1 MEIDNRFWLKE
12 KLMSI
17 KLNYS
22 LSALS
27 LALLLAGCGG
37 SDSSSADSDTVIID
51 DGEAV
56 WEFQKLIDL
65 SSNGGLTSNRISVVV
80 DDQEIPHFYYYQG
93 DTSSDYSLT
102 HQQWD
107 ADAGA
112 LTTAENIL
120 TNDTE
125 TLDNT
130 ESFALS
136 TNGDY
141 LYSAYQGGEFRE
153 CNEEVMSDAMF
164 SVYDGSDWSEYTAG
178 IGYVERNPVL
188 TDGFAGANLS
198 MAVDDE
204 GGVHVTYQFYYEGCD
219 SFNTNYPDL
228 LYIYKPADDFVTDA
242 VEETVEGSDL
252 DVDNAQN
259 NVGQFNQLVLDS
271 DQQPV
276 VFYAAELADTS
287 STRGLRYAYQE
298 DGEWVNDWV
307 EEDCDVEGI
316 SAALNP
322 DNQLAVAYY
331 VSSCDYIDDFEH
343 GVRYAVQGDDGWE
356 ISMAEETVLAGEYLS
371 LAFDAQGEPAIA
383 YRSLETY
390 SGIETNDL
398 KLARHNYDGDSGWS
412 REQVHGTG
420 DIGWYNT
427 LWFEQ
432 DGTANIV
439 SYSNSEEMV
448 YWFTKE
454 Q

>member
-1 MEIDNRFWLKE
+1 MSC
-12 KLMSI
+12 KLT
-17 KLNYS
+17 YS
-22 LSALS
+22 LSTLM
-27 LALLLAGCGG
+27 LALMLASCGG
-37 SDSSSADSDTVIID
+37 DSSESVDSDPSTIED
-51 DGEAV
+51 EEKV
-56 WEFQKLIDL
+56 WEFQKIIDL

-80 DDQEIPHFYYYQG
+80 DQQQIPHFYYYEG
-93 DTSSDYSLT
+93 NTTDGYTLT

-107 ADAGA
+107 ADTGT
-112 LTTAENIL
+112 LSSAENII
-120 TNDTE
+120 NNE

-130 ESFALS
+130 EGFSVA
-136 TNGDY
+136 TYDGN

-164 SVYDGSDWSEYTAG
+164 SVYDGASWSEYTAG
-178 IGYVERNPVL
+178 IGYVERNPTL
-188 TDGFAGANLS
+188 SDGFAGANIS
-198 MAVDDE
+198 MAVDSL

-228 LYIYKPADDFVTDA
+228 LYIYKGADEFQADA

-271 DQQPV
+271 DDQPV

-287 STRGLRYAYQE
+287 STRGLRFAYQE
-298 DGEWVNDWV
+298 DGAWINEWV

-316 SAALNP
+316 SAAVTP
-322 DNQLAVAYY
+322 DGQLAVAYY
-331 VSSCDYIDDFEH
+331 VSTCDHLSLFDEFEH
-343 GVRYAVQGDDGWE
+343 GVRYAVQSDTGWD
-356 ISMAEETVLAGEYLS
+356 ISMVEDTVLAGEYLS
-371 LAFDAQGEPAIA
+371 LAFDAQGQPAIA

-398 KLARHNYDGDSGWS
+398 KLARYNYGDDSGWS
-412 REQVHGTG
+412 REQVLGTG
-420 DIGWYNT
+420 DIGWYNS
-427 LWFEQ
+427 LWFDL

-439 SYSNSEEMV
+439 SYSNSEQMV

-454 Q
+454 EQINGLIKTA